1 MKIVNNTDNAVV
13 VRWKRK
19 TVDQS
24 VEITLCQLFP
34 YDVDHMPGRTISA
47 VDALKHTDAVHAAWK
62 ARRNVKEETS
72 LYDKIQAKRAEKQ
85 KT

>member
-1 MKIVNNTDNAVV
+1 MKIVNNTDKAVV

-34 YDVDHMPGRTISA
+34 KGSDRETEV
-47 VDALKHTDAVHAAWK
+47 VVENALEDTV
-62 ARRNVKEETS
+62 
-72 LYDKIQAKRAEKQ
+72 YIQAIQDDVE
-85 KT
+85 